1 MVLTSAEV
9 RAALWLPACSDS
21 VYFGLILASE
31 HSGHSQTLGHFPMDR
46 SNADT
51 KPSAINRLACGT
63 EGARRNASS
72 CGTGRLASRI
82 LVCADLFMFNIFKG
96 TVVPGAWEG
105 MLYHTSAR
113 GKR

>member
-1 MVLTSAEV
+1 
-9 RAALWLPACSDS
+9 
-21 VYFGLILASE
+21 
-31 HSGHSQTLGHFPMDR
+31 MDR

-96 TVVPGAWEG
+96 TVVPGAREG
-105 MLYHTSAR
+105 TLYHTR
-113 GKR
+113 PGGKLTTMLSCSSYLPSGPKDSDSLRRSILTGSKPVAAVV